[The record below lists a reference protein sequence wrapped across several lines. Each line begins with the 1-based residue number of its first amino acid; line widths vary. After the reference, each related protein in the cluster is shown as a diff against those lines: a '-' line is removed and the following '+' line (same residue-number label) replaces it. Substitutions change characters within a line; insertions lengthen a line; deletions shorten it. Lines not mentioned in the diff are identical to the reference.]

1 MIAINLGTR
10 SLDLKKME
18 SNLWIKFTR
27 NLAEEILKRYDS
39 RNKYVWSSR
48 NNYIYFYEKLGGE
61 DILENME
68 VISIHIEDYMSYTE
82 IQKLQ
87 ARANAL
93 ALSPLNY

>member
-48 NNYIYFYEKLGGE
+48 HNYIYFYEKLGGE

-68 VISIHIEDYMSYTE
+68 VISIHIEDYMSYAE